1 MPPNPFNQPKIVSV
15 DSFLRTSN
23 NSATSGNGM
32 FSSYTIVPNVP
43 LRKVKK
49 IQMIKAVVPN
59 ILLPLDDT
67 RDLMFFYHK
76 LTPGTPTPVAAN
88 LKCVRLY
95 PSNYQPAA
103 AYTTFT
109 RNKYVANGTDLAT
122 LLNLAASTSGDN
134 TTYNPIWCNNDGTF
148 TYDATTNRMTFN
160 GKDTTGGTTY
170 CIAAYDS
177 PVVAT
182 YLATN
187 AITLNALN
195 GNTVQKYTPNFTMN
209 LKLGYALSYNTV
221 PPFPSSSAVVGCA
234 NLTGVGFA
242 ATTPIPVDSYV
253 CLVATSGIYVF
264 ANWAGSAGQ
273 SGANNRNL
281 LGVIPNS
288 APPFGLITYQEQG
301 NAPYLTSVLDDIYDL
316 TIELRTDANTP
327 LYLPDSASVNILLGL
342 QYED

>member
-23 NSATSGNGM
+23 NAATSGNGM
-32 FSSYTIVPNVP
+32 WNSYTITPNVP

-49 IQMIKAVVPN
+49 VQMVKAVVPN
-59 ILLPLDDT
+59 IALPLDDNK
-67 RDLMFFYHK
+67 DLMFFYHK
-76 LTPGTPTPVAAN
+76 LTTGTPTPVSGN

-95 PSNYQPAA
+95 PSQYQPAGS
-103 AYTTFT
+103 YTTYT
-109 RNKYVANGTDLAT
+109 RNKYVSTGSDLAT
-122 LLNLAASTSGDN
+122 LLNAAASTSGDSL
-134 TTYNPIWCNNDGTF
+134 TYNPIWSNNDATF
-148 TYDATTNRMTFN
+148 AYDATTNKMTFA
-160 GKDTTGGTTY
+160 GKDTTAGTSY

-177 PVVAT
+177 PVVAA

-195 GNTVQKYTPNFTMN
+195 GNTTQKYVPNYTMN

-221 PPFPSSSAVVGCA
+221 PPFSSSPITGCA
-234 NLTGVGFA
+234 NLTGVGIA
-242 ATTPIPVDSYV
+242 ATTAIPVDSYLN
-253 CLVATSGIYVF
+253 LVPTSAIYVF

-273 SGANNRNL
+273 SGQNNRNL
-281 LGVIPNS
+281 LGVIPNTT
-288 APPFGLITYQEQG
+288 APFGVITYQEQG
-301 NAPYLTSVLDDIYDL
+301 NAPFLTSVLDDIYDL

-327 LYLPDSASVNILLGL
+327 YWLPDSCSVNILLGL

>member
-23 NSATSGNGM
+23 NSVTSGNGM
-32 FSSYTIVPNVP
+32 FSSYTLTPFVP

-59 ILLPLDDT
+59 IGLPLDDNK
-67 RDLMFFYHK
+67 DLMFFYHK
-76 LTPGTPTPVAAN
+76 LTTGSPTPVAGN

-103 AYTTFT
+103 GYTTFT
-109 RNKYVANGTDLAT
+109 RNKYVSNGTELAT

-134 TTYNPIWCNNDGTF
+134 VTYNPIWANNDATF
-148 TYDATTNRMTFN
+148 AYDATTNRMTVA
-160 GKDTTGGTTY
+160 GKDTTAGTSY
-170 CIAAYDS
+170 CIAAYNS
-177 PVVAT
+177 PVVNT

-187 AITLNALN
+187 AITLNALS
-195 GNTVQKYTPNFTMN
+195 GNTVQKYLLNFTMN
-209 LKLGYALSYNTV
+209 LKLGYALSYLTV
-221 PPFPSSSAVVGCA
+221 PPFSSSPVLGCA
-234 NLTGVGFA
+234 NLGGVGIA

-253 CLVATSGIYVF
+253 NLASTSAIYVF

-273 SGANNRNL
+273 SGINNRNL

-316 TIELRTDANTP
+316 TIELRNDANQL

-342 QYED
+342 EYQD